1 MKNSNKFEVPIV
13 VIGIVLYLIL
23 MLGQGKIQAMGLS
36 FLNGLI
42 AQLQTI
48 LIVIMTVKAH
58 KKGFIA
64 SVIISA
70 ISSIQT
76 LLMIVL
82 VHHQMSALPGVVVPL
97 VTILM
102 AYLIYNYASKM
113 TKANEELSAAID
125 DLHKANDVLVAKD
138 KKLMY
143 LAYHDVL
150 TGLPNK
156 QLLVDTID
164 KKIAENEKNPFTLIE
179 ANIDNIREINYNYGL
194 NVADEIIFSYSEKIK
209 KVCSDKYFIARLSNS
224 RFIVLVDGIQTKSTI
239 NSITNTINAVL
250 NEPVIVKN
258 IAFKTTMSYGVVTYP
273 NNAYSTERLIQYA
286 NITTDQVITNGGN
299 NIIFCDDCQ
308 SMYIKK

>member
-1 MKNSNKFEVPIV
+1 MKNSNKSEVLIV
-13 VIGIVLYLIL
+13 TIGIILYIVLIV
-23 MLGQGKIQAMGLS
+23 GQMRIQMMGLS

-64 SVIISA
+64 SVVISA
-70 ISSIQT
+70 ISSIQA
-76 LLMIVL
+76 LMVSVIVRQ
-82 VHHQMSALPGVVVPL
+82 QMSALPGVVIPL
-97 VTILM
+97 VTIFM
-102 AYLIYNYASKM
+102 AYLIYSYASKM
-113 TKANEELSAAID
+113 TKANEELSVAID

-143 LAYHDVL
+143 LAYNDVL

-164 KKIAENEKNPFTLIE
+164 KKIAENEKSPFTLIE
-179 ANIDNIREINYNYGL
+179 ANIDNIREINYSYGL

-209 KVCSDKYFIARLSNS
+209 KVCSDKYFVARLSNS
-224 RFIVLVDGIQTKSTI
+224 RFIILVDGTQTKSDI

-258 IAFKTTMSYGVVTYP
+258 IAFKTTMSYGIVTYP

-286 NITTDQVITNGGN
+286 NITTDQVIASGGN
-299 NIIFCDDCQ
+299 NIIFCDDSQ
-308 SMYIKK
+308 SIYIKK

>member
-13 VIGIVLYLIL
+13 VIGIILYLIL
-23 MLGQGKIQAMGLS
+23 MVGQGKIQAMGLS
-36 FLNGLI
+36 FLNGLV

-48 LIVIMTVKAH
+48 LIVVMTVKAH

-70 ISSIQT
+70 VSSIQT

-102 AYLIYNYASKM
+102 AYLIYSYASKM
-113 TKANEELSAAID
+113 TKANEELSVAID

-164 KKIAENEKNPFTLIE
+164 KKIAENEKSPFTLIE
-179 ANIDNIREINYNYGL
+179 ANIDNIREINYSYGL

-209 KVCSDKYFIARLSNS
+209 KVCSDKYFVARLSNS
-224 RFIVLVDGIQTKSTI
+224 RFIILVDSIQTKSDI

-258 IAFKTTMSYGVVTYP
+258 IAFKTTMSYGIVTYP

-286 NITTDQVITNGGN
+286 NITTDQVIANGGN
-299 NIIFCDDCQ
+299 SIIFCDDCQ

>member
-164 KKIAENEKNPFTLIE
+164 K
-179 ANIDNIREINYNYGL
+179 
-194 NVADEIIFSYSEKIK
+194 
-209 KVCSDKYFIARLSNS
+209 
-224 RFIVLVDGIQTKSTI
+224 
-239 NSITNTINAVL
+239 
-250 NEPVIVKN
+250 
-258 IAFKTTMSYGVVTYP
+258 
-273 NNAYSTERLIQYA
+273 
-286 NITTDQVITNGGN
+286 
-299 NIIFCDDCQ
+299 
-308 SMYIKK
+308 